1 MSRQE
6 DTAITR
12 PSDHS
17 LLSKSQRDRICS
29 SIMSDKRFMV
39 LEQIAMALLVLSLW
53 LAVS

>member
-6 DTAITR
+6 TTGNSSA
-12 PSDHS
+12 PDHS
-17 LLSKSQRDRICS
+17 IMSKSQRDRIYS